1 MHPYA
6 HPTGYQEYT
15 AGIQQTVH
23 IKYVCHTSIVMVMDT
38 IAVGPTALRLTGAA
52 QLLSNYAVF
61 IRT

>member
-38 IAVGPTALRLTGAA
+38 STVGPTALRLKGTA
-52 QLLSNYAVF
+52 QLLSN
-61 IRT
+61 